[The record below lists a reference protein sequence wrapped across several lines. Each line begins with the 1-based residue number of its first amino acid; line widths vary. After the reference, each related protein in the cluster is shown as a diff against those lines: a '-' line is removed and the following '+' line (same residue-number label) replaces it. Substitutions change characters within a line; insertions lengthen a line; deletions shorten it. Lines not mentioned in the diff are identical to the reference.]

1 MGLTCNVVIRG
12 WVRRRKPF
20 EDVLFYLCPWRR
32 FSLDGGHH
40 MSRGSQTF
48 HLLYVALYLPYI
60 ALYVHHVALNFL
72 DIVQYLLH
80 GYVGFIGN

>member
-20 EDVLFYLCPWRR
+20 EDVLFYLCPWRT
-32 FSLDGGHH
+32 FSLDGGRDTI
-40 MSRGSQTF
+40 RGSQTF
-48 HLLYVALYLPYI
+48 HLL
-60 ALYVHHVALNFL
+60 HVALNFL

-80 GYVGFIGN
+80 GYVGFVGT